1 MDCQVVSDLIALP
14 RPVME
19 AAALKGLLRPFD
31 DLTEIQSATDWYPYA
46 RELSRLQNSTFGL
59 PFAGDALLYMY
70 NSNSEQA
77 APFTWGATTVISGTL
92 AFPASDPQAVFPL
105 SLYLAA
111 GGAIQAAE
119 IGMKEP
125 CFGLI
130 RPPGH
135 HASANSCWGFCYF
148 NNMAIAL
155 EKMKADGKIKK
166 ALVLDI
172 DLHFGDGTVNILG
185 SKGYVTLVN
194 PSSNSPVDFIR
205 QVEKALAADTYD
217 VIGISAG
224 FDYARE
230 DWGGVLGESDYTDI
244 GRMVR
249 ETARKTGAGFFG
261 ILEGGYNHR
270 VLGHNC
276 MALLDGM
283 RED

>member
-1 MDCQVVSDLIALP
+1 
-14 RPVME
+14 ME
-19 AAALKGLLRPFD
+19 AIVDVIRDRVSFI
-31 DLTEIQSATDWYPYA
+31 EA
-46 RELSRLQNSTFGL
+46 R
-59 PFAGDALLYMY
+59 
-70 NSNSEQA
+70 
-77 APFTWGATTVISGTL
+77 
-92 AFPASDPQAVFPL
+92 PASEEDIAACHTKHHIGHIRQIGIYDIAA
-105 SLYLAA
+105 LAA

-155 EKMKADGKIKK
+155 ERLKKEGKIKK

-185 SKGYVTLVN
+185 DKGYVTLVN
-194 PSSNSPVDFIR
+194 PSSNSAADIIR
-205 QVEKALAADTYD
+205 QVDEALAAEAYD
-217 VIGISAG
+217 MIGISAG

-249 ETARKTGAGFFG
+249 ERARGIGAGFFA

-276 MALLDGM
+276 MALLEGM

>member
-1 MDCQVVSDLIALP
+1 MKVVWSGQFIDSYTMDPAAASG
-14 RPVME
+14 RME
-19 AAALKGLLRPFD
+19 AILDVIRDRVTFVEAQPAGEEAIAACHTAYHIGHIRQIGLY
-31 DLTEIQSATDWYPYA
+31 EI
-46 RELSRLQNSTFGL
+46 
-59 PFAGDALLYMY
+59 
-70 NSNSEQA
+70 A
-77 APFTWGATTVISGTL
+77 A
-92 AFPASDPQAVFPL
+92 
-105 SLYLAA
+105 LAA

-119 IGMKEP
+119 IGMQEP

-249 ETARKTGAGFFG
+249 EMARKTGAGFFG

>member
-1 MDCQVVSDLIALP
+1 MKVVWSEEFIDCYAVDPAAEP
-14 RPVME
+14 GRME
-19 AAALKGLLRPFD
+19 AIRDVIRDWVTFVAAQPASEEEIARCHTKSHIEHVRRIGIYDIAAL
-31 DLTEIQSATDWYPYA
+31 SA
-46 RELSRLQNSTFGL
+46 
-59 PFAGDALLYMY
+59 
-70 NSNSEQA
+70 
-77 APFTWGATTVISGTL
+77 GA
-92 AFPASDPQAVFPL
+92 
-105 SLYLAA
+105 
-111 GGAIQAAE
+111 AIQAAE

-155 EKMKADGKIKK
+155 EKLRSEGKISK

-172 DLHFGDGTVNILG
+172 DLHFGDGTVDILDG
-185 SKGYVTLVN
+185 KGYVTIVN
-194 PSSNSPVDFIR
+194 PSSNSPADFIR
-205 QVEKALAADTYD
+205 QVSVALNSETYD
-217 VIGISAG
+217 IIAISAG

-230 DWGGVLGESDYTDI
+230 DWGRLLGESDYTDI

-249 ETARKTGAGFFG
+249 ETARKTGAGFFA

-283 RED
+283 REN

>member
-1 MDCQVVSDLIALP
+1 MKVVWSEEFIDCYAVDPAAEAG
-14 RPVME
+14 RME
-19 AAALKGLLRPFD
+19 AIVDVIRDRVTFVAARPASEEDIARCHTRSHIEHVRRIGIYDIAAL
-31 DLTEIQSATDWYPYA
+31 SA
-46 RELSRLQNSTFGL
+46 
-59 PFAGDALLYMY
+59 
-70 NSNSEQA
+70 
-77 APFTWGATTVISGTL
+77 GA
-92 AFPASDPQAVFPL
+92 
-105 SLYLAA
+105 
-111 GGAIQAAE
+111 AIQAAE
-119 IGMKEP
+119 IGMQEP

-155 EKMKADGKIKK
+155 EKLRHDGKIRK

-172 DLHFGDGTVNILG
+172 DLHFGDGTVDILG
-185 SKGYVTLVN
+185 DKGYATLVN
-194 PSSNSPVDFIR
+194 PSSNSPADFIR
-205 QVEKALAADTYD
+205 QVNLALTSEAYD

-230 DWGGVLGESDYTDI
+230 DWGRLLAESDYTDI

-249 ETARKTGAGFFG
+249 ETARRTGAGFFA

-276 MALLDGM
+276 MALLEGM

>member
-1 MDCQVVSDLIALP
+1 MKVIWSEKFIDCYTMDPAAAP
-14 RPVME
+14 GRME
-19 AAALKGLLRPFD
+19 AIVEVIRDRVSFVP
-31 DLTEIQSATDWYPYA
+31 A
-46 RELSRLQNSTFGL
+46 R
-59 PFAGDALLYMY
+59 
-70 NSNSEQA
+70 
-77 APFTWGATTVISGTL
+77 
-92 AFPASDPQAVFPL
+92 PASEEEIAACHTKNHIGYIRQIG
-105 SLYLAA
+105 LYDIAALAA

-135 HASANSCWGFCYF
+135 HASADSCWGFCYF

-155 EKMKADGKIKK
+155 EKLKNDGRIKK

-172 DLHFGDGTVNILG
+172 DLHYGDGTVNILG
-185 SKGYVTLVN
+185 DKGYVTLIN
-194 PSSNSPVDFIR
+194 PSSNLPADFIG
-205 QVEKALAADTYD
+205 QVDKALATEGYD

-230 DWGGVLGESDYTDI
+230 DWGHLLAESDYTDI

-249 ETARKTGAGFFG
+249 ETARKTGAGFFA

-276 MALLDGM
+276 MALLQGM

>member
-1 MDCQVVSDLIALP
+1 MKVV
-14 RPVME
+14 
-19 AAALKGLLRPFD
+19 
-31 DLTEIQSATDWYPYA
+31 W
-46 RELSRLQNSTFGL
+46 
-59 PFAGDALLYMY
+59 
-70 NSNSEQA
+70 SER
-77 APFTWGATTVISGTL
+77 FIDSY
-92 AFPASDPQAVFPL
+92 ASDPAAAPGRMEAIVEVIRDKVSFVEATPA
-105 SLYLAA
+105 SEEDIAACHTTRHIEHIRKMGIYDVAALAA

-119 IGMKEP
+119 IGMNEP

-135 HASANSCWGFCYF
+135 HASEDSCWGFCYF

-155 EKMKADGKIKK
+155 EKLKRQRKINS

-185 SKGYVTLVN
+185 DKGYVSIAN
-194 PSSNSPVDFIR
+194 PSSKSPTDFLS
-205 QVEKALAADTYD
+205 QVGQALAAQAYDT
-217 VIGISAG
+217 IGISAG
-224 FDYARE
+224 FDYAIE
-230 DWGGVLGESDYTDI
+230 DWGRLLRESDYTDI

-249 ETARKTGAGFFG
+249 ETARKTGAGFFA

-276 MALLDGM
+276 LALLEGM

>member
-1 MDCQVVSDLIALP
+1 MKVIWSEKFIESYTMDPAAASG
-14 RPVME
+14 RME
-19 AAALKGLLRPFD
+19 AIMD
-31 DLTEIQSATDWYPYA
+31 
-46 RELSRLQNSTFGL
+46 
-59 PFAGDALLYMY
+59 
-70 NSNSEQA
+70 
-77 APFTWGATTVISGTL
+77 VIKDHVTL
-92 AFPASDPQAVFPL
+92 VEAMPASEEDIAACHTKYHIEHVRQIGIYDIAV
-105 SLYLAA
+105 LAA

-119 IGMKEP
+119 IGMEEP

-155 EKMKADGKIKK
+155 ERLKKDGKIKK

-185 SKGYVTLVN
+185 NKGYVTLVN
-194 PSSNSPVDFIR
+194 PSSNSPADFIR
-205 QVEKALAADTYD
+205 QVDKALAAEPVD

-230 DWGGVLGESDYTDI
+230 DWGGVLTEGDYTDI

-249 ETARKTGAGFFG
+249 ETARKTNAGFFA

-276 MALLDGM
+276 MALLAGM
-283 RED
+283 RDD

>member
-1 MDCQVVSDLIALP
+1 
-14 RPVME
+14 
-19 AAALKGLLRPFD
+19 
-31 DLTEIQSATDWYPYA
+31 
-46 RELSRLQNSTFGL
+46 
-59 PFAGDALLYMY
+59 
-70 NSNSEQA
+70 
-77 APFTWGATTVISGTL
+77 
-92 AFPASDPQAVFPL
+92 
-105 SLYLAA
+105 
-111 GGAIQAAE
+111 
-119 IGMKEP
+119 MKEP

-135 HASANSCWGFCYF
+135 HASANSCWGFCFF

-155 EKMKADGKIKK
+155 EKLKRDGKINK

-185 SKGYVTLVN
+185 GRGYVTLVN
-194 PSSNSPVDFIR
+194 PSSNSPADFLR
-205 QVEKALAADTYD
+205 QVEKALEAEPFD

-230 DWGGVLGESDYTDI
+230 DWGGVLSESDYTEI
-244 GRMVR
+244 GKMVR
-249 ETARKTGAGFFG
+249 TTARKTNAGFFA

-276 MALLDGM
+276 LALLEGI

>member
-1 MDCQVVSDLIALP
+1 MKVVWSDKFIDCYALDP
-14 RPVME
+14 AAAPGRME
-19 AAALKGLLRPFD
+19 AIAD
-31 DLTEIQSATDWYPYA
+31 
-46 RELSRLQNSTFGL
+46 
-59 PFAGDALLYMY
+59 
-70 NSNSEQA
+70 
-77 APFTWGATTVISGTL
+77 VIRDRVSFIE
-92 AFPASDPQAVFPL
+92 AEPASEEDIAACHTKQHIEHVRRSGIYDIAA
-105 SLYLAA
+105 LAA

-119 IGMKEP
+119 IGMTES

-155 EKMKADGKIKK
+155 ERLKREGKIKN

-172 DLHFGDGTVNILG
+172 DLHFGDGTVNILAD
-185 SKGYVTLVN
+185 KGYVTLVN
-194 PSSNSPVDFIR
+194 PSSNSPAEIVR
-205 QVEKALAADTYD
+205 QVDNALAAQEYD

-230 DWGGVLGESDYTDI
+230 DWGGVLAESDYTDM

-249 ETARKTGAGFFG
+249 ERARATGAGFFA

-276 MALLDGM
+276 LALLEGM
-283 RED
+283 RAD

>member
-1 MDCQVVSDLIALP
+1 MKVVWSEKFIESYTMDPAAASG
-14 RPVME
+14 RME
-19 AAALKGLLRPFD
+19 AIMDVIRDRVTLVEAMPATEEDIAACHTKYHIEHIRQLGIY
-31 DLTEIQSATDWYPYA
+31 EI
-46 RELSRLQNSTFGL
+46 
-59 PFAGDALLYMY
+59 
-70 NSNSEQA
+70 A
-77 APFTWGATTVISGTL
+77 A
-92 AFPASDPQAVFPL
+92 
-105 SLYLAA
+105 LAA
-111 GGAIQAAE
+111 GGAIQTAE

-155 EKMKADGKIKK
+155 ERLKKDGKIKK

-185 SKGYVTLVN
+185 NKGYVTLVN
-194 PSSNSPVDFIR
+194 PSSNSPADFIR
-205 QVEKALAADTYD
+205 QVDKALSAETVD
-217 VIGISAG
+217 VIAISAG

-230 DWGGVLGESDYTDI
+230 DWGGVLTEEDYTDI
-244 GRMVR
+244 GRRVR
-249 ETARKTGAGFFG
+249 ETARKTNAGFFG

-276 MALLDGM
+276 MALLAGM

>member
-1 MDCQVVSDLIALP
+1 MKVVWSEKFIESYTMDPAAASG
-14 RPVME
+14 RME
-19 AAALKGLLRPFD
+19 AIMD
-31 DLTEIQSATDWYPYA
+31 
-46 RELSRLQNSTFGL
+46 
-59 PFAGDALLYMY
+59 
-70 NSNSEQA
+70 
-77 APFTWGATTVISGTL
+77 VIKDHVTL
-92 AFPASDPQAVFPL
+92 VEAMPASEEDIAACHTKYHIEHVRQIGIYDIAA
-105 SLYLAA
+105 LAA
-111 GGAIQAAE
+111 GGAILAAE

-155 EKMKADGKIKK
+155 ERLKKDGKIKK

-185 SKGYVTLVN
+185 NKGYVTLVN
-194 PSSNSPVDFIR
+194 PSSNSPADFIR
-205 QVEKALAADTYD
+205 QVDKALAAEPVD

-230 DWGGVLGESDYTDI
+230 DWGGVLTEGDYTDI

-249 ETARKTGAGFFG
+249 ETARNTNAGFFA

-276 MALLDGM
+276 MALLAGM

>member
-1 MDCQVVSDLIALP
+1 MKVVWSEKFIESYTMDPAAASG
-14 RPVME
+14 RME
-19 AAALKGLLRPFD
+19 AILDVIKDRV
-31 DLTEIQSATDWYPYA
+31 
-46 RELSRLQNSTFGL
+46 TFVE
-59 PFAGDALLYMY
+59 AK
-70 NSNSEQA
+70 
-77 APFTWGATTVISGTL
+77 
-92 AFPASDPQAVFPL
+92 PASEEDIAACHTKYHIEHIRQIGIYEVAA
-105 SLYLAA
+105 LAA
-111 GGAIQAAE
+111 GGAIQSAE

-155 EKMKADGKIKK
+155 EKLKKDGKIKK

-194 PSSNSPVDFIR
+194 PSSNSPVDFLR
-205 QVEKALAADTYD
+205 QVEKALAAEPVD
-217 VIGISAG
+217 VIAISAG

-230 DWGGVLGESDYTDI
+230 DWGGVLNESDYTDI

-249 ETARKTGAGFFG
+249 ETARKTNAGFFA

-276 MALLDGM
+276 MALLEGM
-283 RED
+283 REN